1 MIAAEGYLALLQ
13 ALLPRGAAWT
23 RERTATLTSL
33 LQALGAD
40 LARIDAD
47 AADLLAE
54 IDPST
59 TLDMLPDWERVVGL
73 PDDCSPAETVDV
85 ATRRSLL
92 VSLLAHTPEITPA
105 GLERLAISAGY
116 TSATVIEQRRSSAE
130 AIAGI
135 DATGGRWRYVWWLR
149 TEGGAGRYFTTLSTA
164 ADPLVVYDPRDT
176 ELACR
181 VRAATPAHTYVV
193 IEHSGR

>member
-1 MIAAEGYLALLQ
+1 MIAAEGYLELLQ

-33 LQALGAD
+33 LDALAAD

-54 IDPST
+54 INPST

-85 ATRRSLL
+85 ATRRNLL
-92 VSLLAHTPEITPA
+92 VSLLAYSPAVTPA
-105 GLERLAISAGY
+105 ALERLALSMGY
-116 TSATVIEQRRSSAE
+116 TSAAVLEHRRSSAE
-130 AIAGI
+130 AIAGL
-135 DATGGRWRYVWWLR
+135 DTAGGRWRFVWWLR
-149 TEGGAGRYFTTLSTA
+149 TEGGAGQYFTTLSTA

-181 VRAATPAHTYVV
+181 VRAVMPAHTHIV
-193 IEHSGR
+193 IEHQGR